1 MRDPINEQLWS
12 EAVWGLWPRYRSILI
27 WSRRSRLR
35 SVAQR
40 VVFSWMRTHAS
51 IRYARAMARYSAT

>member
-35 SVAQR
+35 SVAHR
-40 VVFSWMRTHAS
+40 VVCSWMRTHAS
-51 IRYARAMARYSAT
+51 IRYARAMARHSVT